1 MIIDGTMLLLVLW
14 LLLQLGITSDSS
26 VLASSCPCLA
36 TAVGGGTGAS
46 AGATTAS
53 GRASKRLQGG
63 TAGSDADLDARVVD
77 LVHATQLTL
86 LAPTSGIQ
94 RAYKPARE
102 MMNAC

>member
-1 MIIDGTMLLLVLW
+1 MLLLVLR

-46 AGATTAS
+46 AGAATTAS

-63 TAGSDADLDARVVD
+63 AAGSDADLDARVVD

-102 MMNAC
+102 MMSAC